1 MPVSPSMLAVAFI
14 SVYFAWVWTDT
25 APTWA
30 SRRRASFASAVPRLR
45 PSTAMTP
52 TTSSPNT
59 MGATMSGLSS
69 GDVSSRMRLRVGG
82 GSFSKSRRSITRSA
96 SAA

>member
-1 MPVSPSMLAVAFI
+1 MLAVAFI

-30 SRRRASFASAVPRLR
+30 TRRSASFASAGPRLR

-52 TTSSPNT
+52 TTSSLKT
-59 MGATMSGLSS
+59 IGATRSGRQPGS
-69 GDVSSRMRLRVGG
+69 VSSRRRFRVGG
-82 GSFSKSRRSITRSA
+82 GWLSKSRRSITRCR